1 VYVWR
6 LGGLAP
12 DWETA
17 QECSIQILIILPGL
31 LAGTVHR
38 VTQLYKTACREEQ
51 VRRERGKAPFC
62 S

>member
-1 VYVWR
+1 MSGGWGVSHLTGKR
-6 LGGLAP
+6 LKNVVV
-12 DWETA
+12 
-17 QECSIQILIILPGL
+17 QILIILPGL